1 MNPSP
6 EVALDSLLLLLLI
19 FCNMRETRWLA
30 FRRPD
35 GYIGFAQAPER
46 VSTKS
51 FVILIIGNSKSNN
64 LDAQGTFKP
73 R

>member
-1 MNPSP
+1 
-6 EVALDSLLLLLLI
+6 
-19 FCNMRETRWLA
+19 MRETRWLA